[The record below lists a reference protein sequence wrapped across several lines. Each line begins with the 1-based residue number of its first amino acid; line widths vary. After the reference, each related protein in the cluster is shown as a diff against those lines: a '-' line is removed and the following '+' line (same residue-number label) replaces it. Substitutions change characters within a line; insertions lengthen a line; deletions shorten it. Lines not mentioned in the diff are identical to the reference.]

1 MPEPRQPTPQTPH
14 DPPKGEATVAEMKAS
29 RTHTPW
35 LRWLVD
41 GAPTVAFLIVLLISH
56 DFRLATMWLVGA
68 AASALLLG
76 LVMERRIARLPAIT
90 GGLAIVFGGASLLL
104 HSPDILKMKMTIV
117 DTALGAVLFGGLA
130 LKKNPLKYILGGAF
144 ALPDRAWTVLA
155 VRYGLFWWACA
166 VANEVVRRTQK
177 DAIWAEFRV
186 VVIALAVVFALAQ
199 TPFLLKHAKAAAE
212 LPTPEPPEPG
222 F

>member
-1 MPEPRQPTPQTPH
+1 MREPHTR
-14 DPPKGEATVAEMKAS
+14 
-29 RTHTPW
+29 TPW

-41 GAPTVAFLIVLLISH
+41 GAPTVTFLVVLLTTH
-56 DFRLATMWLVGA
+56 QFPLATMWLIGA
-68 AASALLLG
+68 AVAALALS
-76 LVMERRIARLPAIT
+76 LVMERKIARLPAIT

-117 DTALGAVLFGGLA
+117 DAALGAVLFGGLA

-144 ALPDRAWTVLA
+144 TLPDRAWTVLA

-166 VANEVVRRTQK
+166 VANEIVRRTQK
-177 DAIWAEFRV
+177 DELWAEFRV
-186 VVIALAVVFALAQ
+186 VVIGLAVVFAVAQ
-199 TPFLLKHAKAAAE
+199 TPFLLKHAKAGKE
-212 LPTPEPPEPG
+212 MPTPEPPEPG